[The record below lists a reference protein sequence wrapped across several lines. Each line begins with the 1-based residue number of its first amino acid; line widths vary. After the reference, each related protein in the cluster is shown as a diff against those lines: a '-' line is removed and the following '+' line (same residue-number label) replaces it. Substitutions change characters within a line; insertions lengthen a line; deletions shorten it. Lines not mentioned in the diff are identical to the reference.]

1 MKEQVE
7 RFFKNDYFRFY
18 SKYLPEA
25 KKIGGH
31 EFQALCPFH
40 EDRKPSFN
48 FNNENGTYF
57 CHGCGKKGNAIH
69 FYAKINSLD
78 DRRDFPKILKGI
90 SSDFGIPHE
99 EREKKFV
106 ASYDYTDAQ
115 GELLFQVCRFDPK
128 DFRQRRPDG
137 KGGWIWD
144 LKGVQTVLY
153 NLPNVLKGEEVL
165 ICEGEKDVESLKSLG
180 FTATT
185 SPMGAK
191 KWQNHYNESLK
202 GKDIILLP
210 DNDNEGRE
218 HMAQVGTSLNGTTKS
233 LKWLTLHGLPSKGDV
248 SDWIASFQDPE
259 EAVERLSIM
268 LESATPYNPPKQKS
282 YEDIVLNVKE
292 FNLLDFPEKREYL
305 RPFLKQDSINL
316 ICGYRGVG
324 KTWFV
329 WSICDSITK
338 GVPFGPWECKTPV
351 PCMIL
356 DGEMPTSDLKDRM
369 TQLGIDSDR
378 PEPLYI
384 YSDAL
389 ANQWGIPRAHLAN
402 ESWRT
407 KMESILKAKHIKLW
421 VVDNLASLAS
431 GLEENSK
438 KDWDPINQWL
448 LNLRFQGISTVMLH
462 HVSKEG
468 DQRGT
473 SAREDNLDI
482 SIILKTPHDYTP
494 EDGARFVCHFS
505 KARVA
510 TKDLG
515 LIGDTEFKMVEKD
528 GLAEWTFSGTR
539 KKNKV
544 EILRNL
550 SEGISQKEIAE
561 ELGISR
567 GQVSKIRT
575 WLIKEEHLTPKGG
588 LTAKGE
594 RFLGEN

>member
-1 MKEQVE
+1 M
-7 RFFKNDYFRFY
+7 
-18 SKYLPEA
+18 
-25 KKIGGH
+25 
-31 EFQALCPFH
+31 
-40 EDRKPSFN
+40 
-48 FNNENGTYF
+48 
-57 CHGCGKKGNAIH
+57 
-69 FYAKINSLD
+69 
-78 DRRDFPKILKGI
+78 
-90 SSDFGIPHE
+90 
-99 EREKKFV
+99 
-106 ASYDYTDAQ
+106 
-115 GELLFQVCRFDPK
+115 DPK

-144 LKGVQTVLY
+144 LKGVHTVLY
-153 NLPNVLKGEEVL
+153 NLPNILKAEEVL
-165 ICEGEKDVESLKSLG
+165 ICEGEKDVETLKGLG

-191 KWQNHYNESLK
+191 KWRDHYNEFLK
-202 GKDIILLP
+202 GKDLILIP

-218 HMAQVGTSLNGTTKS
+218 HMTQVGGSLNGTARS
-233 LKWLTLHGLPSKGDV
+233 LKWLNLPGLPSKGDV

-268 LESATPYNPPKQKS
+268 LENASIYNPPKQKS

-316 ICGYRGVG
+316 FCGWRGVG
-324 KTWFV
+324 KTWFA
-329 WSICDSITK
+329 WSICDAITK
-338 GVPFGPWECKTPV
+338 GASFGPWECKNPV
-351 PCMIL
+351 SCLIL
-356 DGEMPTSDLKDRM
+356 DGEMPTSDLKERM
-369 TQLGIDSDR
+369 TQLRIDSDR
-378 PEPLYI
+378 PEPFYI

-389 ANQWGIPRAHLAN
+389 ANQWGLPRAHLAS
-402 ESWRT
+402 EAWRT

-438 KDWDPINQWL
+438 KDWDPINQWF

-462 HVSKEG
+462 HVSKDG

-473 SAREDNLDI
+473 SAREDNLD
-482 SIILKTPHDYTP
+482 SSVILKIPHDYTP
-494 EDGARFVCHFS
+494 EDGARFICHFS

-510 TKDLG
+510 TKDLS
-515 LIGDTEFKMVEKD
+515 LIGDTEFKMIQKD
-528 GLAEWTFSGTR
+528 GLVEWIFSGTR

-550 SEGISQKEIAE
+550 SEGLSQKEIAE
-561 ELGISR
+561 ELGISK
-567 GQVSKIRT
+567 GQVSKIRG
-575 WLIKEEHLTPKGG
+575 WLIKEEHLTPKDG

-594 RFLGEN
+594 RFLGGN